1 MPASNHDNDPS
12 WVGFL
17 KATIAGGLLFL
28 LPLILVVLL
37 FSHAMRIV
45 GKVAHPISEFLT
57 LDKVAGPAG
66 EEGLA
71 VLMLILISVAA
82 GLLARTAL
90 ERNLMRWSE
99 NSFLGGLPQ
108 YRLVKSVAEGLAQI
122 ENAEE
127 LKTGPRQ
134 YRGRMADWTT
144 CLRHCRRVGLRFSSA
159 GPDTNFGQCDVLVRR
174 TGASVVNH
182 DGGCHVDREAHGHR
196 IRQGAPWDRS
206 CASQN
211 DLISEEGR

>member
-12 WVGFL
+12 LAGFL

-37 FSHAMRIV
+37 FSHAMRIA

-57 LDKVAGPAG
+57 LDKVVGPAG

-71 VLMLILISVAA
+71 VLMLVLISVAA

-90 ERNLMRWSE
+90 GHNLMRWSE

-122 ENAEE
+122 EDAED
-127 LKTGPRQ
+127 LKPALVNIEDGWQIGYVLETLQKDWVAVFLPQAPTPMSGNVMYLPAERVRMLSITMVEAMSIVKRMGIGSAKALQGTDLALPR
-134 YRGRMADWTT
+134 A
-144 CLRHCRRVGLRFSSA
+144 A
-159 GPDTNFGQCDVLVRR
+159 
-174 TGASVVNH
+174 
-182 DGGCHVDREAHGHR
+182 
-196 IRQGAPWDRS
+196 
-206 CASQN
+206 
-211 DLISEEGR
+211 

>member
-37 FSHAMRIV
+37 FSHAMQIA

-57 LDKVAGPAG
+57 LGKVAGPAG

-82 GLLARTAL
+82 GLLARTTAG
-90 ERNLMRWSE
+90 RNLMRWSE

-122 ENAEE
+122 ENR
-127 LKTGPRQ
+127 PRQ

-144 CLRHCRRVGLRFSSA
+144 CLRHCRRVGLRFFFRR
-159 GPDTNFGQCDVLVRR
+159 PRHQCR
-174 TGASVVNH
+174 AM
-182 DGGCHVDREAHGHR
+182 
-196 IRQGAPWDRS
+196 
-206 CASQN
+206 
-211 DLISEEGR
+211 

>member
-1 MPASNHDNDPS
+1 MAASNHDNDPS

-37 FSHAMRIV
+37 FSHAMQIA

-57 LDKVAGPAG
+57 LGKVAGPAG

-82 GLLARTAL
+82 GLLARTTAG
-90 ERNLMRWSE
+90 RNLMRWSE

-108 YRLVKSVAEGLAQI
+108 YRLVKSLAEGLAQI
-122 ENAEE
+122 ENAED
-127 LKTGPRQ
+127 LKPALVNIEDAWQIGYLLETLQKGWVAVFLPQAPTPMSGNVMYLPAERVRLLSITMVEAMSIVKRMGIGSAKALHGADLALPR
-134 YRGRMADWTT
+134 MT
-144 CLRHCRRVGLRFSSA
+144 
-159 GPDTNFGQCDVLVRR
+159 
-174 TGASVVNH
+174 
-182 DGGCHVDREAHGHR
+182 
-196 IRQGAPWDRS
+196 
-206 CASQN
+206 
-211 DLISEEGR
+211 

>member
-37 FSHAMRIV
+37 FSHAMRIA

-71 VLMLILISVAA
+71 VLTLILISVAA
-82 GLLARTAL
+82 DFSRAPPGGAISCAGPRIHFSAVY
-90 ERNLMRWSE
+90 RNTDWSRAWQR
-99 NSFLGGLPQ
+99 GLPRSRTPRISNRPSSISRTHG
-108 YRLVKSVAEGLAQI
+108 RLDYLLETLQKGWVAVFFRR
-122 ENAEE
+122 
-127 LKTGPRQ
+127 PRHQ
-134 YRGRMADWTT
+134 FRAM
-144 CLRHCRRVGLRFSSA
+144 
-159 GPDTNFGQCDVLVRR
+159 
-174 TGASVVNH
+174 
-182 DGGCHVDREAHGHR
+182 
-196 IRQGAPWDRS
+196 
-206 CASQN
+206 
-211 DLISEEGR
+211 

>member
-28 LPLILVVLL
+28 LPLILVALL
-37 FSHAMRIV
+37 FSHAMRIA

-66 EEGLA
+66 EDGLA

-82 GLLARTAL
+82 GLLARTAPG
-90 ERNLMRWSE
+90 RNLMRWSE

-122 ENAEE
+122 ENAED
-127 LKTGPRQ
+127 LKPALVNIEDAWQ
-134 YRGRMADWTT
+134 I
-144 CLRHCRRVGLRFSSA
+144 GLPA
-159 GPDTNFGQCDVLVRR
+159 
-174 TGASVVNH
+174 
-182 DGGCHVDREAHGHR
+182 
-196 IRQGAPWDRS
+196 
-206 CASQN
+206 
-211 DLISEEGR
+211 

>member
-1 MPASNHDNDPS
+1 MGRLPEGNDS
-12 WVGFL
+12 RRV
-17 KATIAGGLLFL
+17 AFL

-37 FSHAMRIV
+37 FSHAIRIA

-90 ERNLMRWSE
+90 GRNLMRWSE

-122 ENAEE
+122 ENAED
-127 LKTGPRQ
+127 LKPALVNIEDAWQ
-134 YRGRMADWTT
+134 I
-144 CLRHCRRVGLRFSSA
+144 GLPA
-159 GPDTNFGQCDVLVRR
+159 
-174 TGASVVNH
+174 
-182 DGGCHVDREAHGHR
+182 
-196 IRQGAPWDRS
+196 
-206 CASQN
+206 
-211 DLISEEGR
+211 

>member
-17 KATIAGGLLFL
+17 KTTIAGGLLFL

-37 FSHAMRIV
+37 FSHAMRIA
-45 GKVAHPISEFLT
+45 GRVAHPISEFLT

-71 VLMLILISVAA
+71 VLTLILISVAA

-90 ERNLMRWSE
+90 GRNLMRWSE

-122 ENAEE
+122 ENAED
-127 LKTGPRQ
+127 LKPALVNIEDAWQ
-134 YRGRMADWTT
+134 I
-144 CLRHCRRVGLRFSSA
+144 GLPA
-159 GPDTNFGQCDVLVRR
+159 
-174 TGASVVNH
+174 
-182 DGGCHVDREAHGHR
+182 
-196 IRQGAPWDRS
+196 
-206 CASQN
+206 
-211 DLISEEGR
+211 